1 MNFLYDAYDHVVE
14 FKKKTWKFVLQNI
27 RPLEG
32 LNQRV
37 PITVF

>member
-14 FKKKTWKFVLQNI
+14 FKKTWKFVLQNI

-37 PITVF
+37 PITVV

>member
-1 MNFLYDAYDHVVE
+1 MNFLYDAYDQVV
-14 FKKKTWKFVLQNI
+14 KIKKTWKFVLQNI

-37 PITVF
+37 PITVV